1 MILFSGCSL
10 TYGDELENRIADRF
24 STKFYKQHVNIAQ
37 CGMSND
43 MIVTKTIEY
52 IEQNPDVDYV
62 KRYCISLLRINAKR
76 DAILAATL
84 QELAEAH
91 VTIAKAEQAKIIHW
105 WVLRR
110 MIKNFFISVA
120 LFFVIRLNK
129 LVSAL
134 NKRITKN

>member
-1 MILFSGCSL
+1 MKDKFVIFAEEPPI
-10 TYGDELENRIADRF
+10 ELQL
-24 STKFYKQHVNIAQ
+24 STEMR
-37 CGMSND
+37 CRE
-43 MIVTKTIEY
+43 IED
-52 IEQNPDVDYV
+52 NPDVDYV
-62 KRYCISLLRINAKR
+62 KRYCISLLRNNAKR

-110 MIKNFFISVA
+110 MIKNFFISIA

-129 LVSAL
+129 LLSSL
-134 NKRITKN
+134 NKRINKN

>member
-1 MILFSGCSL
+1 MKDKFVIFAEEPPI
-10 TYGDELENRIADRF
+10 ELQLSTEMRCREVEN
-24 STKFYKQHVNIAQ
+24 H
-37 CGMSND
+37 
-43 MIVTKTIEY
+43 
-52 IEQNPDVDYV
+52 PDIDFV
-62 KRYCISLLRINAKR
+62 KRYCVSLLRNNAKR

-110 MIKNFFISVA
+110 MIKNFFISIV

-129 LVSAL
+129 LLSAL
-134 NKRITKN
+134 NKRINKN

>member
-1 MILFSGCSL
+1 MKEKFVIFAEEPPI
-10 TYGDELENRIADRF
+10 ELQLSTEMRCREIEN
-24 STKFYKQHVNIAQ
+24 
-37 CGMSND
+37 
-43 MIVTKTIEY
+43 
-52 IEQNPDVDYV
+52 NPDINYV
-62 KRYCISLLRINAKR
+62 KRYCISLLRSNAKR

-105 WVLRR
+105 WVMRR
-110 MIKNFFISVA
+110 IIKNFFISIG

-129 LVSAL
+129 LLTAL